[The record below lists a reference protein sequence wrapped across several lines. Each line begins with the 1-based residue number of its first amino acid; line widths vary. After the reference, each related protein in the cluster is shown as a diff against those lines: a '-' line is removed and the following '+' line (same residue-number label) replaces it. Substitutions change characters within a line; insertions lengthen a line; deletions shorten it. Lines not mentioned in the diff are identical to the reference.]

1 MSGRRR
7 SRKLKEELDRVT
19 RDAKKFSL
27 HSKNFSSSKH
37 RSSRNDYLSSVS
49 ENTRAHRTPPRPRGL
64 RRVGS
69 YDSLQQNINSTFS
82 NDRIQRFKSNSF
94 DSSPT
99 NKSTSTKAF
108 TFTNGNNRLANAP
121 RVSKTGEKYKLYPDY
136 SKRSRTSSWAT
147 GQGSS
152 NNNDKHKSTKSKAM
166 KKIASWN
173 EEHKSASQ
181 LRKQRQ
187 REQIEK
193 KLKEKLGSKK
203 SNMEKQYEVGL
214 ESQYV
219 SPLSWSKAES
229 TVDRGDTI
237 VVNPVY
243 YKSSAMPPGPS
254 MYERYIRCCA
264 YQESTFET
272 PSPVL
277 SWLYLGDHHDARD
290 RATFEDLGI
299 NFVINAT
306 TDIDNYFEGEIING
320 RPMRYMNVDLNDAEG
335 VDIMCHFAK
344 TNRFLMKCKR
354 LGGKALVHCR
364 AGVSRS
370 TSITCAFLMF
380 NETWRLC
387 DSIDYCRKKRFIID
401 PNIDFRLQLAL
412 YEIFLFGKSTVK
424 ARLSW
429 KEWDSYR
436 LRSLLNKPGVEVCYN
451 ASQSPCTIM

>member
-1 MSGRRR
+1 MSERTRT
-7 SRKLKEELDRVT
+7 KQLKEELDRVT
-19 RDAKKFSL
+19 RDARKFSL
-27 HSKNFSSSKH
+27 QSKKISSLKH
-37 RSSRNDYLSSVS
+37 RGSHSQLSSVS
-49 ENTRAHRTPPRPRGL
+49 ENARAHRTPPRPRGL

-69 YDSLQQNINSTFS
+69 YDSLQQSINSTFS
-82 NDRIQRFKSNSF
+82 TDRIQRFKSNSF

-99 NKSTSTKAF
+99 NEGARTKSF
-108 TFTNGNNRLANAP
+108 TFTNSHNRLEDAP
-121 RVSKTGEKYKLYPDY
+121 RVAKTGDKYKMYPDY
-136 SKRSRTSSWAT
+136 SKRHRTASWAGGNGASNNTKTTKSRT
-147 GQGSS
+147 
-152 NNNDKHKSTKSKAM
+152 M

-173 EEHKSASQ
+173 EENKSASQ

-193 KLKEKLGSKK
+193 KLKEKHGYKK

-219 SPLSWSKAES
+219 APLSWSKAES
-229 TVDRGDTI
+229 TVDRGETI

-243 YKSSAMPPGPS
+243 YKSSACPPGPS
-254 MYERYIRCCA
+254 MYERYIHCCA

-272 PSPVL
+272 PSLVL
-277 SWLYLGDHHDARD
+277 PWLYLGDRHDARD

-306 TDIDNYFEGEIING
+306 TDIANYFEGEVING

-354 LGGKALVHCR
+354 MGCKALVHCR

-387 DSIDYCRKKRFIID
+387 DSLDYCRKKRFIID

-424 ARLSW
+424 ARLNW
-429 KEWDSYR
+429 REWDSYR
-436 LRSLLNKPGVEVCYN
+436 LRSLLNKPGVEVCYT
-451 ASQSPCTIM
+451 ASPPPCTIM